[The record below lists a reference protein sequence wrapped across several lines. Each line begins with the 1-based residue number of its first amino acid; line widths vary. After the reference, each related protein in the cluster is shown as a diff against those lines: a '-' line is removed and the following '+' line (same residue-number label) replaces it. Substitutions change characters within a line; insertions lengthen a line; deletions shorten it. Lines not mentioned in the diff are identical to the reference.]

1 MLICSNRI
9 GRNEHGKIIQALCFG
24 CVCRCRMTS
33 PPHESSLAGSD
44 RTGTCAELEIC
55 RNGSSSNLPPNPK
68 NDLLH
73 NLNVFVPRNVRLL
86 LNDEFTTTSD
96 TNDDP
101 DD

>member
-1 MLICSNRI
+1 
-9 GRNEHGKIIQALCFG
+9 
-24 CVCRCRMTS
+24 MTS

-44 RTGTCAELEIC
+44 RTGTSAEIEIC
-55 RNGSSSNLPPNPK
+55 RNGSPSNQPPNPK
-68 NDLLH
+68 NDFDLLH